1 MAANDCWGAFGSDSD
16 DDDDGSVNSG
26 NTNGSQNQQH
36 NPFEQVADTVSLSI
50 TQYFVSLTKS
60 TGVLLQERVVGI
72 GQCSSDNGDYAI
84 MTERVS
90 GRGMKVLKQSEL
102 QGSQVYQCDAA
113 ILWNKDVDNTDCS
126 HIKQSLIPGGVLWLV
141 FETEEHDN
149 DDAKAQLSDYPDSI
163 WDINFNSVQNINT
176 SSHIKVISIQK
187 RACVVNSWSCPWMNK
202 QQRILA
208 ELPTLNINDEF
219 DSENETY
226 LQYERKVAT
235 ALTISPSIAER
246 TREKISVSSTSL
258 EESIYST
265 ILTEANVQRAVEVF
279 ERHGLVVIKGLLPHT
294 QTTKWG
300 EAVLADFNS
309 AVDRLKSHPTRPVD
323 LMNPQKEGTFE
334 PLSYKELAMRE
345 DLRVDLRSGPEM
357 DSLRSSENATAQ
369 QMMDIP
375 TTDNND
381 GPTMINADIKGTAS
395 SWRYHPSILSI
406 IKATFN
412 PKDDELSKGNFGRWN
427 FGGSGPD
434 GTPQPFR
441 LGQIGSVLSCP
452 GSADQ
457 AIHADTPHL
466 FEHVDCLPCHYLN
479 VFTPGYKVSNS
490 TNTSFRNEFHNGIWT
505 GNSTIGGTAFVHGSH
520 RLSVTAQLLSEENE
534 TEGDNALT
542 RKQLLQLRTLRP
554 ALDTGDVVF
563 FDCRTIHYGLA
574 NASQGDKTGE
584 DVNAGK
590 RPMLYLNVSQSW
602 FYDPKNWDDREK
614 IFS

>member
-1 MAANDCWGAFGSDSD
+1 MDTLIFDTKEHGND
-16 DDDDGSVNSG
+16 
-26 NTNGSQNQQH
+26 
-36 NPFEQVADTVSLSI
+36 I
-50 TQYFVSLTKS
+50 
-60 TGVLLQERVVGI
+60 
-72 GQCSSDNGDYAI
+72 
-84 MTERVS
+84 
-90 GRGMKVLKQSEL
+90 
-102 QGSQVYQCDAA
+102 
-113 ILWNKDVDNTDCS
+113 
-126 HIKQSLIPGGVLWLV
+126 
-141 FETEEHDN
+141 
-149 DDAKAQLSDYPDSI
+149 KAQLSDYPDSI
-163 WDINFNSVQNINT
+163 WDINFNSAQSTST

-202 QQRILA
+202 QQRIRA
-208 ELPTLNINDEF
+208 ELPILSINDEF
-219 DSENETY
+219 GISENETY
-226 LQYERKVAT
+226 LQYERKVAS
-235 ALTISPSIAER
+235 ALTVSASIAER
-246 TREKISVSSTSL
+246 TREKIRVSST
-258 EESIYST
+258 ESVYST
-265 ILTEANVQRAVEVF
+265 ILTEANVQKAVEVF

-294 QTTKWG
+294 QTIKWG

-309 AVDRLKSHPTRPVD
+309 AVDRLKYHQTRPVD

-357 DSLRSSENATAQ
+357 ESLRSSENAAAKQ
-369 QMMDIP
+369 KMDKT

-381 GPTMINADIKGTAS
+381 GPTIINAHIKGTAS

-412 PKDDELSKGNFGRWN
+412 PKDDNLSKGNFGRWN

-479 VFTPGYKVSNS
+479 VFTPGYKVDNS
-490 TNTSFRNEFHNGIWT
+490 TNNSSFRNEFHNGIWT

-520 RLSVTAQLLSEENE
+520 RLSVTAQLLSEEDE
-534 TEGDNALT
+534 TEDDTALT

-574 NASQGDKTGE
+574 NTSQGDKTGT
-584 DVNAGK
+584 DVDAGR

-602 FYDPKNWDDREK
+602 FHDPKNWDDREK